1 MGLLNDTM
9 TLYKREM
16 LIFKANL
23 RTNLIRSIM
32 FPLIILLIFGSLGSS
47 VKGVPVD
54 VVNYASNPISVQFIN
69 TLQQQN
75 VIAVKGITT
84 ETQALNDLSTGKVD
98 VVVVILPGFPASS
111 SESTPS
117 LYVYYSNNYVNL
129 GSSLQQIGSA
139 AAIYGARSNVALQ
152 QGFVLGNN
160 GVPPQ
165 STISLNP
172 TYGAQGNYSTFLAG
186 GIIGMVVVFG
196 TMFGGGMSI
205 ITDRQLGNLKA
216 FLITPVERTS
226 LVLSKMLSGTTQAL
240 ISGIMLI
247 GIIYLFGIQIAMG
260 AVGVLWILLL
270 SAVAAFG
277 FSGITTTLASRV
289 NKIEVYAIAA
299 QTITM
304 PLWFASGAF
313 SPTSALPSWLQP
325 LSVVDPLTY
334 MTVGIRDIMI
344 NGYYPL
350 ATMGLDFAILIGF
363 AIVATII
370 SIKVFSTRV
379 G

>member
-172 TYGAQGNYSTFLAG
+172 TYGA
-186 GIIGMVVVFG
+186 
-196 TMFGGGMSI
+196 
-205 ITDRQLGNLKA
+205 
-216 FLITPVERTS
+216 
-226 LVLSKMLSGTTQAL
+226 
-240 ISGIMLI
+240 
-247 GIIYLFGIQIAMG
+247 
-260 AVGVLWILLL
+260 
-270 SAVAAFG
+270 
-277 FSGITTTLASRV
+277 
-289 NKIEVYAIAA
+289 
-299 QTITM
+299 
-304 PLWFASGAF
+304 
-313 SPTSALPSWLQP
+313 
-325 LSVVDPLTY
+325 
-334 MTVGIRDIMI
+334 
-344 NGYYPL
+344 
-350 ATMGLDFAILIGF
+350 
-363 AIVATII
+363 
-370 SIKVFSTRV
+370 
-379 G
+379 

>member
-1 MGLLNDTM
+1 MGLLSDTM

-32 FPLIILLIFGSLGSS
+32 FPLIILLIFGSMGSS
-47 VKGVPVD
+47 IKGVPVEI
-54 VVNYASNPISVQFIN
+54 VNYASNPTSMQFIN

-84 ETQALNDLSTGKVD
+84 ETQALKDLSAGKVD
-98 VVVVILPGFPASS
+98 VVVVILPGFPGSG
-111 SESTPS
+111 STPS
-117 LYVYYSNNYVNL
+117 VYVYYSNNYVNL
-129 GSSLQQIGSA
+129 GGSLQQIGSA
-139 AAIYGARSNVALQ
+139 AAVYGARSNAALQ
-152 QGFVLGNN
+152 QGFVLGDNT
-160 GVPPQ
+160 VPPQ

-172 TYGAQGNYSTFLAG
+172 TYGTQGNYSTFLAG
-186 GIIGMVVVFG
+186 GIVGMVVVFG

-240 ISGIMLI
+240 ISGVMLI

-260 AVGVLWILLL
+260 FTGVIWILLL
-270 SAVAAFG
+270 CAVAAFG

-289 NKIEVYAIAA
+289 SKIEIYAIAA

-313 SPTSALPSWLQP
+313 SPTSALPGWLQP

-363 AIVATII
+363 AIVATIV